1 MKPFY
6 AIRLLGGLFFLSGG
20 LIMAYN
26 MWRTIRGEPES
37 APARSQ
43 PALAA

>member
-6 AIRLLGGLFFLSGG
+6 MIRLLGGLFFLSGG

-26 MWRTIRGEPES
+26 MWRTIRGEQDS
-37 APARSQ
+37 VAARSQ